1 MIITCTC
8 ISLHCTHVHVHVL
21 MCFNIYIFTT
31 QGLDHSAMINYE
43 QNMQDA
49 IAIFPRL
56 LTGLDVNVSFNR
68 LV

>member
-1 MIITCTC
+1 MYMYM
-8 ISLHCTHVHVHVL
+8 